1 MSTYKISSRKFNSYV
16 EKHDDIG
23 DVVKIPRSY
32 KNKFYGDNIKADK
45 NIRTKMRDSRYAH
58 KNRRTVNK
66 DWKDFNNMQY

>member
-1 MSTYKISSRKFNSYV
+1 MSTYKICSHKFNSYV

-32 KNKFYGDNIKADK
+32 KNKFNEDNIKTDK
-45 NIRTKMRDSRYAH
+45 NIRAKMRDSRYAY

-66 DWKDFNNMQY
+66 DWKDFNNMQ

>member
-45 NIRTKMRDSRYAH
+45 NIRTKMRDSRYAY

-66 DWKDFNNMQY
+66 DWKDFNNMQ

>member
-32 KNKFYGDNIKADK
+32 KNKFYGDNIKTDK
-45 NIRTKMRDSRYAH
+45 NIRTKMRDSRYAY
-58 KNRRTVNK
+58 KNRRKVNK
-66 DWKDFNNMQY
+66 DWKDFNNMQL